1 MKHSTASL
9 LAGYTLAMFIA
20 PHATAYTPSNI
31 AWLTANNSSG
41 NPTSWVGTWQLEGTA
56 DNITEIVATQD
67 YGVKNKIAF
76 RPKIGTATFEGK
88 SLTIGALD
96 QSSSGQLILRTGS
109 NCDTTFANEGLFLY
123 SGEMQ
128 SWNAGSQII
137 RGKVTVRAPAGA
149 PFPIA
154 FTASGA
160 SLSFACPVMG
170 DATSGIYVHSLLS
183 SSSSQTQTNFV
194 CRFLNDALSAF
205 SGEMTF
211 CPVAIN
217 VKNNPTSYT
226 REYNSNCKPP
236 FFATFKTDSGTMPG
250 TLTLYPNA
258 IVSPEAATTDFSVAA
273 LNVVALDWST
283 NYLDVAISADASSC
297 SILRVTSSL
306 SISTPVIVHPKID
319 VVAANTGKYDYGDLH
334 LFAATNAAAATRLAV
349 LKAPTGTVLDPALFS
364 LDYGALPHLPLYELE
379 AANDPADGLST
390 LWLVRKPAVWSTG
403 SDAYQKSCFTR
414 AEAWSDGLAPTS
426 AKDYIAT
433 HAMRT
438 PFVSNVD
445 DLGERVFPGASLT
458 VLSNVTVSACCTVQ
472 RFDDLRIFNRGV
484 LANLSNGS
492 TSRNLVTSPV
502 APIGTCVL
510 NGRISIDTPIETAP
524 TKTAATIQSY
534 PGKAWTVNAEISGS
548 GTLYLQGGTAQ
559 SGNNNPRNGWF
570 AILGLNTNYFG
581 TIHVHN
587 DAGGFGNDLRTNL
600 LINDPR
606 NLGAPLPSWRQ
617 NALVLD
623 VNCALRPLV
632 SLSLE
637 SDNRGIS
644 MAGSRT
650 FITVDDGLTLTCKK
664 RINYSALVVKDGA
677 GELALGGVSPVFGGS
692 ATPTAGK
699 NVLDVREGTLCPVSA
714 EAFQG
719 LAVVITNGATL
730 AVNVPASN
738 TDGGIGQYGMLDTAW
753 NTPLTV
759 PDSGLT
765 VQIRDPDG
773 VLASSPRPRYVPVC
787 TVNAAGRASLEGK
800 LRVSSSAISSS
811 GLSVDAVW
819 IDNEDDTYTFA
830 AFFRSGTTVLIR

>member
-1 MKHSTASL
+1 MKTTKASL
-9 LAGYTLAMFIA
+9 LAGLALAMFIA
-20 PHATAYTPSNI
+20 SRATAYTPSNV

-56 DNITEIVATQD
+56 ENITEIVATQD

-76 RPKIGTATFEGK
+76 RPKIGTATFGGK
-88 SLTIGALD
+88 SLNIGALD
-96 QSSSGQLILRTGS
+96 RSSTGQLILRTGN

-137 RGKVTVRAPAGA
+137 RGKVTVCAPAGA
-149 PFPIA
+149 PFTTA
-154 FTASGA
+154 FTANGA
-160 SLSFACPVMG
+160 SLSFACPVVG
-170 DATSGIYVHSLLS
+170 DATSGIYIHSLLS

-194 CRFLNDALSAF
+194 CRFLNDALSNF

-211 CPVAIN
+211 CPVGAS
-217 VKNNPTSYT
+217 VKNNPSNYT

-236 FFATFKTDSGTMPG
+236 YFVTFKTDSGTMPG

-258 IVSPEAATTDFSVAA
+258 IVASEAPTTDFSVAA
-273 LNVVALDWST
+273 LNVVALGWST

-319 VVAANTGKYDYGDLH
+319 VVAANASKYDYGDLH

-349 LKAPTGTVLDPALFS
+349 LKAPAGTILDPALFS
-364 LDYGALPHLPLYELE
+364 LGYDDALPHLPYYELE
-379 AANDPADGLST
+379 VATDVDGLST
-390 LWLVRKPAVWSTG
+390 LWLVRKPAVWTVVN
-403 SDAYQKSCFTR
+403 DPYQASFFTR
-414 AEAWSDGLAPTS
+414 AAAWSDGLSPTS
-426 AKDYIAT
+426 AKDYIAM
-433 HAMRT
+433 HSMRT

-445 DLGERVFPGASLT
+445 DLSERVFPGASLT

-492 TSRNLVTSPV
+492 TSRNLVNSPV

-510 NGRISIDTPIETAP
+510 NGHIRIDTPIETAV

-534 PGKAWTVNAEISGS
+534 PGKAWTVNAEISGN
-548 GTLYLQGGTAQ
+548 GTLYLQGGAAQ
-559 SGNNNPRNGWF
+559 SGNSNPRNGWF

-581 TIHVHN
+581 TIHVN
-587 DAGGFGNDLRTNL
+587 NPAAGFSNDLRTHL

-606 NLGAPLPSWRQ
+606 NLGAPLPSFKQ
-617 NALVLD
+617 DALRLD

-632 SLSLE
+632 SMTL
-637 SDNRGIS
+637 DDATRGINMS
-644 MAGSRT
+644 GSRT
-650 FITVDDGLTLTCKK
+650 FLTTDQDVVLCLKK
-664 RINYSALVVKDGA
+664 RINYGAGVVVKDGA
-677 GELALGGVSPVFGGS
+677 GELALGGP
-692 ATPTAGK
+692 TPTFSGLSTPSSGN

-714 EAFQG
+714 DAFQG

-738 TDGGIGQYGMLDTAW
+738 TDGGIGQYGMLDTKW
-753 NTPLTV
+753 DEPLTV
-759 PDSGLT
+759 PASGLT
-765 VQIRDPDG
+765 VQLRDPDG
-773 VLASSPRPRYVPVC
+773 VLASSHRPAYVPVC
-787 TVNAAGRASLEGK
+787 TVNATAYAALNDK
-800 LRVSSSAISSS
+800 LSTSSQVGS
-811 GLSVDAVW
+811 GYMARPLW
-819 IDNEDDTYTFA
+819 RDNDDGTYTFLA
-830 AFFRSGTTVLIR
+830 SLYKCTLIQLR